1 MLSIYNKEM
10 FFMLSTHELSRILS
24 IFDRKIEFW
33 PTFVVLFHFFLV
45 SRKKKW
51 YGLIMYCI
59 FGNIFIRVSKWFIE
73 SCLHSKHCPWKRI
86 NYKVIFRTF
95 VQTSDRLIMCR
106 YIVTKNLSYTAW
118 YLHFFM
124 YHVFWNC
131 VKLDDLFLI

>member
-1 MLSIYNKEM
+1 MKQGI
-10 FFMLSTHELSRILS
+10 FFFFVIAELVVYQAYLREKLNFGQPLLFYS
-24 IFDRKIEFW
+24 IF
-33 PTFVVLFHFFLV
+33 FLWAERTNDMV
-45 SRKKKW
+45 SF
-51 YGLIMYCI
+51 MYCI

-131 VKLDDLFLI
+131 VKLDENFLI